1 MPENYFLYLCPF
13 QNFRIVHKE
22 RMKNT
27 QEFWTKKYRRNIGR
41 MIGLCRRYVPN
52 PQEAEDLAHEAFLS
66 AIEKSHTFKG
76 LGDFDGWMMR
86 ITVNTALQHLRKAK
100 CLVSIDS
107 AGPELDSLQNE
118 EAEDLE
124 RTDFSKEEITG
135 AIAALPAPQRTVF
148 NLFVFERYSHRQIA
162 DTLHI
167 AVRTSKL
174 HLAQAR
180 LQLQQHLKEIKNEK
194 RLLMIPFLT
203 IFKRG
208 HAVDNVCWRTLRD
221 FEVEPTVELDIAALS
236 WGTLPSATIAMRLS
250 GILKKLLVSLLLCAA
265 AGTASYFMLSS
276 RTPVAPSPAPTT
288 APIPVAVATDTT
300 LSAGTEAAQ
309 SDPVMVTTTTQNT
322 QREDLA
328 PAGSAADSI
337 REKEYIIIHDTV
349 YKTVVKVVH
358 DTVYA
363 PTPQNHQQ

>member
-1 MPENYFLYLCPF
+1 
-13 QNFRIVHKE
+13 
-22 RMKNT
+22 MKNT

-41 MIGLCRRYVPN
+41 MIGLCRRYVPD

-76 LGDFDGWMMR
+76 IGDFDGWMMR

-100 CLVSIDS
+100 CLVSLDS
-107 AGPELDSLQNE
+107 AEPEIESIQDD
-118 EAEDLE
+118 EAEDLG
-124 RTDFSKEEITG
+124 RTDFSKEEILG

-148 NLFVFERYSHRQIA
+148 NLFVFEKYSHRQIA

-180 LQLQQHLKEIKNEK
+180 LQLQQHLKQIKNEK

-203 IFKRG
+203 IFKKG
-208 HAVDNVCWRTLRD
+208 SVVDDVCRRTLKD
-221 FEVEPTVELDIAALS
+221 FEVEPTVEFDTAALS
-236 WGTLPSATIAMRLS
+236 WGSLPSATIAMYLS
-250 GILKKLLVSLLLCAA
+250 GILRKLLVCLLLCTA
-265 AGTASYFMLSS
+265 AGAASYLTLSS
-276 RTPVAPSPAPTT
+276 RTPATPSPAPTT
-288 APIPVAVATDTT
+288 TPIPVAAAIDTILSTETDATQSEPVMATTVTDNVQRERLAPTVGSTDT
-300 LSAGTEAAQ
+300 S
-309 SDPVMVTTTTQNT
+309 
-322 QREDLA
+322 
-328 PAGSAADSI
+328 

-349 YKTVVKVVH
+349 FKTVVKVVH

-363 PTPQNHQQ
+363 PAPQDHQQ

>member
-1 MPENYFLYLCPF
+1 
-13 QNFRIVHKE
+13 
-22 RMKNT
+22 
-27 QEFWTKKYRRNIGR
+27 

-100 CLVSIDS
+100 CLVSLDS

-124 RTDFSKEEITG
+124 RTDFSKEEIIG

-148 NLFVFERYSHRQIA
+148 NLFVFEKYSHRQIA

-180 LQLQQHLKEIKNEK
+180 SQLQQHLKEIKNEK
-194 RLLMIPFLT
+194 RMLMIPFLT
-203 IFKRG
+203 VFKKG
-208 HAVDNVCWRTLRD
+208 HAVDNVCRRTLRD
-221 FEVEPTVELDIAALS
+221 FEVEPTVELDTAALS
-236 WGTLPSATIAMRLS
+236 WGTLPSATIAMHLS
-250 GILKKLLVSLLLCAA
+250 GILKKLLVGLLLFAGMGAA
-265 AGTASYFMLSS
+265 FYFMLSS
-276 RTPVAPSPAPTT
+276 RTPSASSPTPTPT
-288 APIPVAVATDTT
+288 PNPVAVATDTT
-300 LSAGTEAAQ
+300 LSAETDAMQ
-309 SDPVMVTTTTQNT
+309 SEPVMVTTITKKA
-322 QREDLA
+322 QRENLA
-328 PAGSAADSI
+328 PTVSATDTN

-349 YKTVVKVVH
+349 FRTVVKVVH

-363 PTPQNHQQ
+363 PTLQNHPQ

>member
-1 MPENYFLYLCPF
+1 
-13 QNFRIVHKE
+13 
-22 RMKNT
+22 MKDT
-27 QEFWTKKYRRNIGR
+27 QEFWTKKYRRMIGR
-41 MIGLCRRYVPN
+41 MIGLCRRYVPD

-100 CLVSIDS
+100 CLVSLDS
-107 AGPELDSLQNE
+107 AGPELDSLQDD

-124 RTDFSKEEITG
+124 RIDFSKEDILG

-148 NLFVFERYSHRQIA
+148 NLFVFERFSHRQIA

-180 LQLQQHLKEIKNEK
+180 LQLQQHLKETKNEK

-203 IFKRG
+203 VFKKG
-208 HAVDNVCWRTLRD
+208 HSVDNVCRRTLRD
-221 FEVEPTVELDIAALS
+221 FEVEPTVELDTAALS
-236 WGTLPSATIAMRLS
+236 WNTLPPATIAMHLS
-250 GILKKLLVSLLLCAA
+250 GIFRKLIVGLLLCTA
-265 AGTASYFMLSS
+265 AGAASYFVMSS
-276 RTPVAPSPAPTT
+276 RPPVAPPTAPAPTPN
-288 APIPVAVATDTT
+288 PIAAAIDTT
-300 LSAGTEAAQ
+300 LSTETDATQ
-309 SDPVMVTTTTQNT
+309 SEPVMATTVTDNV
-322 QREDLA
+322 QRESLA
-328 PAGSAADSI
+328 PVGSSADTSQ
-337 REKEYIIIHDTV
+337 EKEYIIIHDTV

-363 PTPQNHQQ
+363 PAPQNHQQ

>member
-1 MPENYFLYLCPF
+1 
-13 QNFRIVHKE
+13 
-22 RMKNT
+22 
-27 QEFWTKKYRRNIGR
+27 
-41 MIGLCRRYVPN
+41 MIGLCRRYVPD

-100 CLVSIDS
+100 CLVSLDS
-107 AGPELDSLQNE
+107 AGPEIESIQDD
-118 EAEDLE
+118 EAEDLK
-124 RTDFSKEEITG
+124 RTDFSKEEILG

-148 NLFVFERYSHRQIA
+148 NLFVFEKYSHSQIA

-180 LQLQQHLKEIKNEK
+180 LQLQQHLKQIKNEK

-203 IFKRG
+203 IFKKG
-208 HAVDNVCWRTLRD
+208 SAVDDVCRRTLKD
-221 FEVEPTVELDIAALS
+221 FEVEPTVELDTAALS
-236 WGTLPSATIAMRLS
+236 WGNLPSATIAMHLS
-250 GILKKLLVSLLLCAA
+250 GIFRKLLVGLLLCTA
-265 AGTASYFMLSS
+265 AGAASYFILSS
-276 RTPVAPSPAPTT
+276 RTPVAPSPALTPN
-288 APIPVAVATDTT
+288 PVATAIDTSFSAETD
-300 LSAGTEAAQ
+300 AAQ
-309 SDPVMVTTTTQNT
+309 SEPVMATTVTDNV
-322 QREDLA
+322 QRESLA
-328 PAGSAADSI
+328 PVGSSADTSQ
-337 REKEYIIIHDTV
+337 EKEYIIIHNTV

-363 PTPQNHQQ
+363 PAPQNHQQ

>member
-1 MPENYFLYLCPF
+1 
-13 QNFRIVHKE
+13 
-22 RMKNT
+22 
-27 QEFWTKKYRRNIGR
+27 
-41 MIGLCRRYVPN
+41 MIGLCRRYVPD

-100 CLVSIDS
+100 CLVSLDS
-107 AGPELDSLQNE
+107 AGPDLDSLQDDD
-118 EAEDLE
+118 AEDLE
-124 RTDFSKEEITG
+124 RIDFSKDEILD

-148 NLFVFERYSHRQIA
+148 NLFVFERFSHRQIA

-203 IFKRG
+203 IFKKG
-208 HAVDNVCWRTLRD
+208 SAVDDVCRRTLKD
-221 FEVEPTVELDIAALS
+221 FEVKPTVELDTAALS
-236 WGTLPSATIAMRLS
+236 WGTLPSATIAMHLS
-250 GILKKLLVSLLLCAA
+250 GIFRKLLVGLLLCTA
-265 AGTASYFMLSS
+265 AGAASYFVLSS
-276 RTPVAPSPAPTT
+276 RTPVAPSPAPTPNPAAAAIDTSFSAETDATQTEPAMAT
-288 APIPVAVATDTT
+288 A
-300 LSAGTEAAQ
+300 
-309 SDPVMVTTTTQNT
+309 VTKNV
-322 QREDLA
+322 QRESLA
-328 PAGSAADSI
+328 PAVGSTDTS

-349 YKTVVKVVH
+349 FKTVVKVVH

-363 PTPQNHQQ
+363 PAPQNHQQ

>member
-1 MPENYFLYLCPF
+1 
-13 QNFRIVHKE
+13 
-22 RMKNT
+22 MKDT

-41 MIGLCRRYVPN
+41 MIGLCRRYVPD

-100 CLVSIDS
+100 CLVSLDS
-107 AGPELDSLQNE
+107 AGPDLDSLQDDDAE
-118 EAEDLE
+118 ELE
-124 RTDFSKEEITG
+124 RTDFSKEEILN

-148 NLFVFERYSHRQIA
+148 NLFVFERFSHRQIA

-180 LQLQQHLKEIKNEK
+180 WQLQQHLKEIKNEK

-203 IFKRG
+203 IFKKG
-208 HAVDNVCWRTLRD
+208 SAVDNVCRRTLSD
-221 FEVEPTVELDIAALS
+221 FEMEPTVEFDTTALS
-236 WGTLPSATIAMRLS
+236 WSTLPPATIAMHLS
-250 GILKKLLVSLLLCAA
+250 GIFRKLLVGLLLCTA
-265 AGTASYFMLSS
+265 AGAASYFVMSS
-276 RTPVAPSPAPTT
+276 RPPVAPPTAPAPTPN
-288 APIPVAVATDTT
+288 PIAAAIDTT
-300 LSAGTEAAQ
+300 LSAETDATQ
-309 SDPVMVTTTTQNT
+309 SEPVMATTVTDNV
-322 QREDLA
+322 QRESLA
-328 PAGSAADSI
+328 PAVGSTDTS

-363 PTPQNHQQ
+363 PAPQNPQQ

>member
-1 MPENYFLYLCPF
+1 
-13 QNFRIVHKE
+13 
-22 RMKNT
+22 
-27 QEFWTKKYRRNIGR
+27 
-41 MIGLCRRYVPN
+41 MIGLCRRYVPD

-100 CLVSIDS
+100 CLVSLDS
-107 AGPELDSLQNE
+107 AGPEIESIQDD

-124 RTDFSKEEITG
+124 RTDFSKEEILG

-148 NLFVFERYSHRQIA
+148 NLFVFEKYSHRQIA

-180 LQLQQHLKEIKNEK
+180 LQLQQHLKQIKNEK

-203 IFKRG
+203 IFKKG
-208 HAVDNVCWRTLRD
+208 SAVDDVCRRTLKD
-221 FEVEPTVELDIAALS
+221 FEVEPTVELDTAALS
-236 WGTLPSATIAMRLS
+236 WGNLPSATIAMHLS
-250 GILKKLLVSLLLCAA
+250 GIFRKLLVGLLLCTA
-265 AGTASYFMLSS
+265 AGAASYFILSS

-288 APIPVAVATDTT
+288 TPIPVAVATDTT
-300 LSAGTEAAQ
+300 LSAKSDATQ
-309 SDPVMVTTTTQNT
+309 SEPVMATTVTKNV
-322 QREDLA
+322 QRESLA
-328 PAGSAADSI
+328 PAVGSTDTS

-349 YKTVVKVVH
+349 FKTVVKVVH

-363 PTPQNHQQ
+363 PTPQNHRQ